1 MRRLLFF
8 SLVLVSA
15 LSVSPAS
22 AAIRRPVKP
31 AAAVDFSKST
41 TVTLPF
47 GIQATLPGT
56 WKTDAFSDKQ
66 LKVTSEMGVLTA
78 AEWKRDDCGYQ
89 PIRVIAQNSWLQK
102 DKKSSQAQF
111 RIENLSYNRSSYK
124 GFRWNTYNA
133 ELKQVDYHFCLAQT
147 PNEAIA
153 LTLVTANP
161 GMADYFNM
169 QMPSLFAV
177 RTSRR

>member
-8 SLVLVSA
+8 SLVIVSA
-15 LSVSPAS
+15 LSVTPAS

-47 GIQATLPGT
+47 KIQATLPGT
-56 WKTDAFSDKQ
+56 WKTDSASEKQ
-66 LKVTSEMGVLTA
+66 LKATSDMGVLTA
-78 AEWKRDDCGYQ
+78 EEWNRDDCGYQ
-89 PIRVIAQNSWLQK
+89 PIRVKAQTSWA
-102 DKKSSQAQF
+102 KKEKNASQAQF
-111 RIENLSYNRSSYK
+111 RVENLSYNRSSYK

-153 LTLVTANP
+153 LTLVTTNP